1 MPWDLAPLGL
11 IVEEAGGK
19 STNLLGK
26 RTIYGGQFVSSNGKI
41 HDEILG
47 LLT

>member
-1 MPWDLAPLGL
+1 L

-19 STNLLGK
+19 STNLQGK
-26 RTIYGGQFVSSNGKI
+26 RTIYDGKFVSTNGKI
-41 HDEILG
+41 HAEVLG